1 MNKVLML
8 SAIAAIFSLTTS
20 AQIKKGSILLGGQ
33 IGFNDLK
40 VDYNNAQPDQKN
52 NNSLF
57 SISVG
62 TAIRENKVL
71 GTSITYGHSDFD
83 QNYNGNAFVNSRS
96 NYYGIDIFYRQY
108 KKLAKDFYFF
118 GELGAGYLGSD
129 QTDTDI
135 PGNNKTK
142 YTSSGGRVYLTPGA
156 AYRIYKK
163 LQVELLVPGI
173 AGASYT
179 VDKKTV
185 AANNAF
191 NSTQN
196 RFGFNTSLN
205 ASFFYNLS
213 LGFKFVL

>member
-1 MNKVLML
+1 MNKVLL
-8 SAIAAIFSLTTS
+8 LTAIAAVFNLTVS

-33 IGFNDLK
+33 IGFNDFK

-52 NNSLF
+52 KNTIFN
-57 SISVG
+57 ISVG

-71 GTSITYGHSDFD
+71 GVSITYGHVDYD
-83 QNYNGNAFVNSRS
+83 HNYNGNAFVNSKGDQ
-96 NYYGIDIFYRQY
+96 YGIDIFYRQY
-108 KKLAKDFYFF
+108 KKLAKDLYFF
-118 GELGAGYLGSD
+118 GELGAGYSGSN
-129 QTDTDI
+129 QTDTDV

-142 YTSSGGRVYLTPGA
+142 YTSSGGGVYLSPGV

-163 LQVELLVPGI
+163 LQVELLVPSI

-179 VDKKTV
+179 VDKVTFT
-185 AANNAF
+185 ANNAL

-205 ASFFYNLS
+205 SSFLYNLN

>member
-1 MNKVLML
+1 MNKVFLL
-8 SAIAAIFSLTTS
+8 ATIITILNLTVS

-33 IGFNDLK
+33 IGFNDSK

-52 NNSLF
+52 KNSLF
-57 SISVG
+57 NISVG

-71 GTSITYGHSDFD
+71 GASITYGQSDFD
-83 QNYNGNAFVNSRS
+83 QNYNSNAFVNSRG
-96 NYYGIDIFYRQY
+96 NQYGIDIFYRQY

-118 GELGAGYLGSD
+118 GELGAGYFGSD
-129 QTDTDI
+129 QTDTDL
-135 PGNNKTK
+135 PGNYITK
-142 YTSSGGRVYLTPGA
+142 YTSSGGRVYLTPGV

-185 AANNAF
+185 AANNAL